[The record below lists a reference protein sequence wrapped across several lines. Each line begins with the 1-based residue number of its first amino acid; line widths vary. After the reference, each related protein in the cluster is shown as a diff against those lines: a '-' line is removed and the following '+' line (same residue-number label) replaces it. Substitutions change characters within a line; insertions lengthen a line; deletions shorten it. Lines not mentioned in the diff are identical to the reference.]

1 MRARRRAMEK
11 ERAGFHEPVSRL
23 DSHRFSK
30 KRRLMPD
37 FGGEEVVVAPQAL
50 TMTTKE
56 KLKQIVARIERLN
69 EEKAAIASDIKD
81 VYGEAKA
88 TGFDAKV
95 LRKVIALRKQD
106 RRERAEQEQV
116 MDLYLAA
123 LGDI

>member
-1 MRARRRAMEK
+1 
-11 ERAGFHEPVSRL
+11 
-23 DSHRFSK
+23 
-30 KRRLMPD
+30 MPD
-37 FGGEEVVVAPQAL
+37 FGGEDVVVAPQAL
-50 TMTTKE
+50 TTTTKE

>member
-1 MRARRRAMEK
+1 
-11 ERAGFHEPVSRL
+11 
-23 DSHRFSK
+23 
-30 KRRLMPD
+30 MPD
-37 FGGEEVVVAPQAL
+37 FGGEEVVAPQAL

-123 LGDI
+123 LGEI